1 MDGAPQ
7 RAEGSTKLRSGRR
20 SPYTSGGAASGRI
33 ADAPPLSFLSCES
46 MKSSFSYLPENNGRS
61 FHALRA
67 PRAGAASGARGAG
80 GAR

>member
-1 MDGAPQ
+1 
-7 RAEGSTKLRSGRR
+7 
-20 SPYTSGGAASGRI
+20 
-33 ADAPPLSFLSCES
+33 